1 MITPLVAES
10 EEEPKSLFRR
20 VKEGSK
26 KSGLKL
32 NIKKMMIMASG
43 PITLWKING
52 LKVETAAYFIL
63 SGTKITADGDW
74 SHRIKRCLLLGRK
87 AMTNLDSILKSR
99 HTANKGLY
107 IQCYGFT
114 SSHVQCE
121 SWTIKKTECQ
131 RIDYFTLW
139 CWRRLS
145 TVSWTARGSD
155 QSILKE
161 INPQYSL
168 VGLMLKLKLQY
179 FGHLTRRA
187 NPLEKTLMLG
197 NIDGRKR
204 KEWQRM
210 RCLDGI
216 TDSMDVCLNKLQ
228 EIVKDRG
235 VWCAAVHGVVS
246 VR

>member
-139 CWRRLS
+139 CW
-145 TVSWTARGSD
+145 SWSSNT
-155 QSILKE
+155 
-161 INPQYSL
+161 L
-168 VGLMLKLKLQY
+168 VTWREEPT
-179 FGHLTRRA
+179 HW
-187 NPLEKTLMLG
+187 
-197 NIDGRKR
+197 KR
-204 KEWQRM
+204 P
-210 RCLDGI
+210 
-216 TDSMDVCLNKLQ
+216 
-228 EIVKDRG
+228 
-235 VWCAAVHGVVS
+235 
-246 VR
+246 